1 MDDGSVSS
9 RSDPSVMMIVMSDR
23 VSEEEREEIFHSL
36 ETIWGSHVIK
46 KGLVK
51 NCKRCQPAV
60 NEVSFVAH

>member
-1 MDDGSVSS
+1 MVN
-9 RSDPSVMMIVMSDR
+9 VMSDR
-23 VSEEEREEIFHSL
+23 ERENARGEKFHSL
-36 ETIWGSHVIK
+36 ETIWGSDVIK

>member
-1 MDDGSVSS
+1 
-9 RSDPSVMMIVMSDR
+9 MSEI
-23 VSEEEREEIFHSL
+23 VSEEARGKIFHSL
-36 ETIWGSHVIK
+36 ETIWGSRVIK

>member
-1 MDDGSVSS
+1 
-9 RSDPSVMMIVMSDR
+9 MMIVMSDR